1 MSMIKSRLIKLEEL
15 SRDRNGTLR
24 VPGVS
29 PEDMAEIRRV
39 AATCANVN
47 ELTAYLHSRQSIDD
61 GGVVSLDERRRDAAV
76 LAATARVIFDDVI
89 SS

>member
-1 MSMIKSRLIKLEEL
+1 MSMIKSRLAKLEEL

-47 ELTAYLHSRQSIDD
+47 ELTAYLHSRLAVDD

-76 LAATARVIFDDVI
+76 LATTARVIFDDVI
-89 SS
+89 